1 VQKQGADYIF
11 KCLNKE
17 IVNMK
22 SIFKE
27 KEDYY
32 IKQLESIKND
42 QENDRKSYSMKI
54 SDLDKDKF
62 ETQSKIER
70 L

>member
-1 VQKQGADYIF
+1 
-11 KCLNKE
+11 
-17 IVNMK
+17 MK

-70 L
+70 LQFELGKLIKQKQSET